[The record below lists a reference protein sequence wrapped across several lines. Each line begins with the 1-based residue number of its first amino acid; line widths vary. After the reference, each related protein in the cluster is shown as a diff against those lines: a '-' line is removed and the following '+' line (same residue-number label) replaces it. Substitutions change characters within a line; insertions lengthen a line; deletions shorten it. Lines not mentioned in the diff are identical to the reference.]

1 MKIKLSATDKIFV
14 AVNNFLL
21 LLLALTTIF
30 PFIHMIALSFSTPS
44 EAARFGVHIIPK
56 EWSWDAYKTV
66 FESEFLLTGY
76 LNTII
81 ITVTTVV
88 VSLAVM
94 TLMAY
99 PLSKTD
105 LVHRGFFTGF
115 VVFTM
120 FFSGGLIPSYL
131 NIRNLGLI
139 DSWLAL
145 ILPMLVNT
153 FNMLIIRN
161 YFMTLPKE
169 LEEAATIDGA
179 NELYVFVKI
188 IIPLSM
194 PIIATVM
201 LWTAVGCW
209 NSWFEC
215 MLYIRN
221 PDKFTLQVFL
231 RRIIVDGSSEFIN
244 FNINNAQNQE
254 VTEETVKAA
263 TILVSTL
270 PIMCVYPFIQKY
282 FVKGVMVGAVKG

>member
-1 MKIKLSATDKIFV
+1 MKIKQSIGDRIFLT
-14 AVNNFLL
+14 VNNILL
-21 LLLALTTIF
+21 LLLTLTTIF
-30 PFIHMIALSFSTPS
+30 PFLHVIALSFSAPS

-56 EWSWDAYKTV
+56 EWSFDAYKTV
-66 FESEFLLTGY
+66 FESDFLFKGY

-81 ITVTTVV
+81 ITVITVV
-88 VSLAVM
+88 SSLAVM

-99 PLSKTD
+99 ALSKQD
-105 LVHRGFFTGF
+105 LVHRRFFTGF

-131 NIRNLGLI
+131 LIRNLGLI
-139 DSWLAL
+139 DSWFAL
-145 ILPMLVNT
+145 VLPALSNA
-153 FNMLIIRN
+153 FNMMIIRN

-179 NELYVFVKI
+179 NELYIFAKI
-188 IIPLSM
+188 ILPLSM

-221 PDKFTLQVFL
+221 PDKFVLQVFL

-244 FNINNAQNQE
+244 FNVNNAQNQE
-254 VTEETVKAA
+254 VTTETVKAA

>member
-1 MKIKLSATDKIFV
+1 MKIKLSTTDRIFV

-21 LLLALTTIF
+21 FLLAFTTIF
-30 PFIHMIALSFSTPS
+30 PFIHIISISFSTPA
-44 EAARFGVHIIPK
+44 EAVRFGVHIIPK
-56 EWSWDAYKTV
+56 EWSFDAYKTV
-66 FESEFLLTGY
+66 FESEFLITGY

-81 ITVTTVV
+81 ITVITVV
-88 VSLAVM
+88 ASLTVM

-120 FFSGGLIPSYL
+120 FFSGGLIPGYL

-145 ILPMLVNT
+145 ILPTLVNT

-179 NELYVFVKI
+179 NELYVFAKI

-231 RRIIVDGSSEFIN
+231 RRIIIDGSSEFIN
-244 FNINNAQNQE
+244 FNINNAREQE

-270 PIMCVYPFIQKY
+270 PIICVYPFIQKY

>member
-1 MKIKLSATDKIFV
+1 MKIKLSPTDKIFV

-21 LLLALTTIF
+21 LLLAITTIF

-145 ILPMLVNT
+145 ILPTLVNT